1 MIEKGKEYK
10 IKGISQYFLRKYG
23 TYNPIIRVEGT
34 DKEIWPCS
42 NWLIQAQDGNWAA
55 KLFMER
61 MLKERDQLPTYV
73 DTIWYGHVHGKGE
86 CVLEEELEEV
96 KKENKYLVLKIKDI
110 ENFLSLKEKDQL
122 NQICYKIENE
132 RLAQKKKTNKYIVV
146 NEDEPY
152 AQKVWDLILGKQES
166 DPYGLG
172 FQNTE
177 AHR

>member
-1 MIEKGKEYK
+1 
-10 IKGISQYFLRKYG
+10 
-23 TYNPIIRVEGT
+23 
-34 DKEIWPCS
+34 
-42 NWLIQAQDGNWAA
+42 
-55 KLFMER
+55 
-61 MLKERDQLPTYV
+61 
-73 DTIWYGHVHGKGE
+73 
-86 CVLEEELEEV
+86 V

-152 AQKVWDLILGKQES
+152 AQKVWDLIFGKQES